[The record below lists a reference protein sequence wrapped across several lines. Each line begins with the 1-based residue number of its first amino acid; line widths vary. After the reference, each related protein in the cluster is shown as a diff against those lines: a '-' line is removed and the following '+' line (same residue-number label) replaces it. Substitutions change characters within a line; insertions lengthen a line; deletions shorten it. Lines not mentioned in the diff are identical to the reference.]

1 MRKDLIPTMAE
12 FNAMDSKEQI
22 ATLCAVHECSEKIRK
37 IHREQYVNRRW
48 NPHPPQRFIA
58 WWAGDGPE
66 HSYRNTG
73 RAWDGVSAVVAFN
86 CEAVREV
93 YREAKSYGLTEDLG
107 GDGER
112 THGGP
117 VEAETTNRAL
127 SPGRHDPPLPI
138 ASTPF

>member
-1 MRKDLIPTMAE
+1 MTRQQRI
-12 FNAMDSKEQI
+12 
-22 ATLCAVHECSEKIRK
+22 EKIGQLCKVAGCSDKLRA
-37 IHREQYVNRRW
+37 IHFEQFVNLAW
-48 NPHPPQRFIA
+48 HPHPPQTFLA
-58 WWAGDGPE
+58 WWCQHPE
-66 HSYRNTG
+66 SIEHPPI
-73 RAWDGVSAVVAFN
+73 VAFN
-86 CEAVREV
+86 CARYYDEFCEVRGFGV
-93 YREAKSYGLTEDLG
+93 THLG